1 MKQTNKII
9 LFFLFF
15 SLFFTISCRSTFDL
29 RNEKD
34 AALQIV
40 EDIQSKKIV
49 FLGDT
54 HAWAFPPQFIAE
66 NLEDFYKAGVR
77 YIFLEEKSGYYLKNP
92 EQYNSFVYPPWC
104 EWGFRQ
110 EYHVLTDEITRLN
123 NVYKAD
129 PLIVVWP
136 EEENVFTD
144 EELADTHMTL
154 NKRDKTAQKVIID
167 IMDNTDKKGLIFYG
181 SAHGLKHPTV
191 WDSTSKEPYWTMT
204 GVYLNEH
211 YGNDFS
217 TFRFI
222 PFYSDKNITV
232 LYQNKN
238 ESKIQCK
245 SVSGENLTRF
255 LELNGAELEYNHY
268 CLCQNYIWAVPEFY
282 IPEEINLKYLL
293 SLFKGE
299 KLSDVQQMDVWLKK
313 SEQLLAIY
321 YLKYHLGAKFDFDW
335 TMPEEKLYEALGK
348 IGDEDLFN
356 IPYDLKKMENY
367 ISWLH
372 SGIEDYVFNYPEC
385 LDYIEGD
392 LPYYE
397 RDMKQAQKLN
407 PADIWPLYWTAYFQT
422 DNAIV
427 SDNKKDYKIALK
439 SWEKLFENDLFYA
452 SPVIKLSYEKAALCA
467 EKSEETENSAFY
479 EDKAEN
485 VNSLLNIDFK
495 YYGYYGY

>member
-1 MKQTNKII
+1 MKQNNKII

-15 SLFFTISCRSTFDL
+15 SLLFTISCKSTFDL

-49 FLGDT
+49 FLGDVHT
-54 HAWAFPPQFIAE
+54 WAFPTQFISE
-66 NLEDFYKAGVR
+66 NLESFYKAGVR

-92 EQYNSFVYPPWC
+92 QEYNSFVYPPWC
-104 EWGFRQ
+104 EWGYRQ
-110 EYHVLTDEITRLN
+110 EYHVLTDEIIRLN
-123 NVYKAD
+123 NIYKDD
-129 PLIVVWP
+129 PLIVVCP

-144 EELADTHMTL
+144 EELADTHMFL

-167 IMDNTDKKGLIFYG
+167 IMDHTDKKGLIFYG
-181 SAHGLKHPTV
+181 SAHGLKQPTV

-222 PFYSDKNITV
+222 PFYSDKNTKV

-238 ESKIQCK
+238 ESKTQCK
-245 SVSGENLTRF
+245 SLSSENLTRF
-255 LELNGAELEYNHY
+255 LELNDAEYEYNHY
-268 CLCQNYIWAVPEFY
+268 CLCENYVCAVPEFY
-282 IPEEINLKYLL
+282 IPEERNLKYLL
-293 SLFKGE
+293 SLFNCE
-299 KLSDVQQMDVWLKK
+299 KLSNVQQMDVWSKK

-335 TMPEEKLYEALGK
+335 NMPEEKLYEALEQINDK
-348 IGDEDLFN
+348 DLCN
-356 IPYDLKKMENY
+356 IPYDLKKMESY

-372 SGIEDYVFNYPEC
+372 SGIEYYVFNYPES

-392 LPYYE
+392 LPCYL
-397 RDMKQAQKLN
+397 RDMEQAQKLN
-407 PADIWPLYWTAYFQT
+407 SVDIWPLYWTAYFQT
-422 DNAIV
+422 DSAI
-427 SDNKKDYKIALK
+427 STGNKKDYETALK
-439 SWEKLFENDLFYA
+439 SWKKLFENDLFYD

-467 EKSEETENSAFY
+467 EKSGEKEMLAFY
-479 EDKAEN
+479 KDKAEN
-485 VNSLLNIDFK
+485 VNLLLDIDFE